1 VAPGA
6 GRAPTGAVCDVFVSP
21 LCRVR
26 GGSRRTAAGGED
38 CPDGGGFSSS
48 STVLGRPATHECRWE
63 RHFCVPSALCPLR
76 TRQCRCQQHFCV
88 PSARCQL
95 PTRQCRCQQ
104 HFCVPSAF
112 VPLRMQQ
119 CRWQRRSWV
128 SARWGGAADV
138 VMPGEAAERRALAL
152 AARQHGAATTR
163 QLAEAGLGRHRVA
176 HRAAIGWLVRVHRG
190 VFLVGPIHA
199 PLGRAMAAVLSC
211 GEGALLSHHTAGRLW
226 GFLRDAAGAIHVTVR
241 RRGGVHNGRGI
252 RLHRTQALEPADVTY
267 RERIPVTSPA
277 RTLLDLAAVL
287 PRAEL
292 ARAVEEA
299 MVQRLVTPAS
309 VAEQFGRYPR
319 HRGVDP
325 LREAVRPESSLTRS
339 EAERRLLELIRSARL
354 PEPRTNTPSPPVRG
368 RPPLAGGTPRRR
380 GRRLRLPRHARRLRA
395 RPAPRRRLA
404 GRRLPGAPLDL
415 DADRR

>member
-1 VAPGA
+1 
-6 GRAPTGAVCDVFVSP
+6 
-21 LCRVR
+21 
-26 GGSRRTAAGGED
+26 
-38 CPDGGGFSSS
+38 
-48 STVLGRPATHECRWE
+48 
-63 RHFCVPSALCPLR
+63 
-76 TRQCRCQQHFCV
+76 
-88 PSARCQL
+88 
-95 PTRQCRCQQ
+95 
-104 HFCVPSAF
+104 
-112 VPLRMQQ
+112 
-119 CRWQRRSWV
+119 
-128 SARWGGAADV
+128 V

-226 GFLRDAAGAIHVTVR
+226 GFLRDAAGAIHVTVP

-277 RTLLDLAAVL
+277 RTLLDLATVL

-309 VAEQFGRYPR
+309 VTEQFGRYPR
-319 HRGVDP
+319 HRGVDA

-354 PEPRTNTPSPPVRG
+354 HEPRTNAQVGRYEVDLLWPEVRLVVEVDG
-368 RPPLAGGTPRRR
+368 YAFHATRGAFERDRRRDADLQAGGYRV
-380 GRRLRLPRHARRLRA
+380 LRLTWTQIADEPEAV
-395 RPAPRRRLA
+395 LA
-404 GRRLPGAPLDL
+404 SLALAYGQRTRGAM
-415 DADRR
+415 